1 MSDIP
6 KRRLGRTEEMVS
18 MIGMGGF
25 HLGQPS
31 TPDADAIKLIHAG
44 IDRGITFLDNSW
56 DYNNGTSEL
65 RMGRALSVGG
75 YRDKVFLMTKID
87 GRTKAA
93 AAAQIEESLNRL
105 LTDRLDLLQFHENI
119 RPDDADRIFA
129 EGGALEAAL
138 AAKAAGKV
146 RYIGFTG
153 HKDPDY
159 HLHMIE
165 VARAHGFTFDTVQM
179 PLNVMDAHF
188 KSFERKVLPVAL
200 ELDMGILAMKTFGD
214 KFILETGAVSPI
226 DMLHYGLNLPTS
238 VVITGID
245 KPEILDQA
253 IAAATTFA
261 PLSAEKVAEI
271 LAKTAGLAVEGK
283 SELYKTTHFFD
294 STVQNPSW
302 LG

>member
-1 MSDIP
+1 
-6 KRRLGRTEEMVS
+6 

-65 RMGRALSVGG
+65 RMGRALSIGG

-129 EGGALEAAL
+129 AGGALEAAL

-159 HLHMIE
+159 HVHMIE

-188 KSFERKVLPVAL
+188 KSFEKKVLPVAL

-214 KFILETGAVSPI
+214 KFILETGAVNPI
-226 DMLHYGLNLPTS
+226 DMLHYGMNLPTS

-253 IAAATTFA
+253 IAAATTFS
-261 PLSAEKVAEI
+261 PLPAEKVAEI
-271 LAKTAGLAVEGK
+271 LAKTAGLAAEGK

>member
-1 MSDIP
+1 
-6 KRRLGRTEEMVS
+6 
-18 MIGMGGF
+18 
-25 HLGQPS
+25 
-31 TPDADAIKLIHAG
+31 
-44 IDRGITFLDNSW
+44 
-56 DYNNGTSEL
+56 
-65 RMGRALSVGG
+65 
-75 YRDKVFLMTKID
+75 MTKID
-87 GRTKAA
+87 GRTKKAA
-93 AAAQIEESLNRL
+93 ATQIEESLNRL

-129 EGGALEAAL
+129 EGGAFEAAIE
-138 AAKAAGKV
+138 AQKAGKI

-165 VARAHGFTFDTVQM
+165 TARKHDFVFDTVQM

-188 KSFERKVLPVAL
+188 KSFEKKVLPVAL

-214 KFILETGAVSPI
+214 AHILATKAVDPI
-226 DMLHYGLNLPTS
+226 DMLHYGMNLPTS

-253 IAAATTFA
+253 LRAASTFV
-261 PLSAEKVAEI
+261 PLDEAKVAEI
-271 LAKTAGLAVEGK
+271 LAKTAGLARDG
-283 SELYKTTHFFD
+283 STELYKTSHFFD